1 MAMKIFVNVLAS
13 VLAVL
18 GYFLTYIL
26 NRKKLRG
33 YKRLLLFCVGA
44 ITVTLIWVQYCSQ
57 EKESASKSQEYT
69 SIKTQLA
76 EIRQQNDTL
85 KLQVKE
91 TVEGNRKLLGDFKP
105 LMQIWQT
112 EYPKLTPKEAF
123 AAIAHDL
130 QGKYETAKSIQTL
143 LLFMSDKTK
152 VQKATDTGLI
162 HTYYFF
168 RSRYTMP
175 LRDISINLRFDT
187 PFISVNARIVG
198 AVVFEQGSNLSKST
212 DSSALTYSTGYL
224 SESNDIVIEVVS
236 RKPIS
241 IVSNQLSP

>member
-1 MAMKIFVNVLAS
+1 MAMKIFINVLAS

-33 YKRLLLFCVGA
+33 YKQLPLFCAAA
-44 ITVTLIWVQYCSQ
+44 ITVALIWVQYCSQ
-57 EKESASKSQEYT
+57 EKESASKSREYT

-91 TVEGNRKLLGDFKP
+91 TVEGNRKLLGDFEP

-112 EYPKLTPKEAF
+112 KYPALAPKEAF

-130 QGKYETAKSIQTL
+130 QGKTETAKPNQTL
-143 LLFMSDKTK
+143 LLLMSDKTK

-175 LRDISINLRFDT
+175 LRDISISLRFDT
-187 PFISVNARIVG
+187 PFISVNVRIVG
-198 AVVFEQGSNLSKST
+198 AVVFEQGSRLSKSI
-212 DSSALTYSTGYL
+212 DSSSLTYSTGYL
-224 SESNDIVIEVVS
+224 SESNDIMIEVVS
-236 RKPIS
+236 QEPINIFS
-241 IVSNQLSP
+241 SQLSP

>member
-1 MAMKIFVNVLAS
+1 MKIFINILAS

-33 YKRLLLFCVGA
+33 YKKLLLFCVAA
-44 ITVTLIWVQYCSQ
+44 ITVTLIWIQYCSQ
-57 EKESASKSQEYT
+57 EKESAAKNQEYT
-69 SIKTQLA
+69 SIKDKLT
-76 EIRQQNDTL
+76 EIRQQSDTL

-91 TVEGNRKLLGDFKP
+91 AVEGNKKLLSDFEP
-105 LMQIWQT
+105 LIQIWQT
-112 EYPKLTPKEAF
+112 KYSTLNPKEAF

-130 QGKYETAKSIQTL
+130 QGKTETVKPNQTL
-143 LLFMSDKTK
+143 LLLISDKTK
-152 VQKATDTGLI
+152 VQRATDTGLI

-175 LRDISINLRFDT
+175 LRDISISLRFDT

-212 DSSALTYSTGYL
+212 DSSTLTYSTGYL
-224 SESNDIVIEVVS
+224 SESNDIMIEVVS
-236 RKPIS
+236 RKTINIIS
-241 IVSNQLSP
+241 SQLSP